1 MRRRQTVL
9 AVLAFAG
16 CLGILSGCGNATAD
30 CPPEASADLVA
41 ESAGIA
47 LPQPLPLDLSRIDVE
62 AVGTHYEGPVRFLSD
77 VLRGDWAQ
85 ARAYWARLAAIEDPS
100 ERMRQ
105 VYRLK
110 FMLQRRGMYFH
121 HAAQAWLRAEPDS
134 PAARLLLG
142 VAWADAAVNARG
154 GSYSSQVAPAQMAIF
169 EQRFEKAR
177 PHLEA
182 IAGRNDV
189 HASLAHA
196 FLQVPYFYLGESD
209 KGWATIEALVVQ
221 APQYGWLY
229 FWAADYAKPKWAGA
243 RGPQRLRQLEELASR
258 HGLNA
263 ADRKVLDQDIGY
275 VQADLDHQP
284 NPQAWRPYW
293 EKRNAEAP
301 HLYNLLQWLGHE
313 HSVRNWPVVERL
325 ATQALAL
332 NPHQTYSLYLRHQ
345 ARKEMGRGGEA
356 LRDAVAAAVLGDD
369 DAMQTVINAHLQGTM
384 GVAPGDHQGLIAYC
398 RMGAAFGL
406 PAAANCIGSMYVDGA
421 AGLPRDTTQ
430 GVAWHLLAARGGH
443 DNSQHDVG
451 VLLPR
456 VAPGQPAQDLAG
468 FWMRE
473 AARQGHQ
480 YARHKLGPRAARPEC
495 EAAPFKWRLA
505 QKLLELVQGR

>member
-1 MRRRQTVL
+1 MRRGQIVL

-16 CLGILSGCGNATAD
+16 WRGKPGRLQRRHGGLPA
-30 CPPEASADLVA
+30 EAAADLVA
-41 ESAGIA
+41 ESAGLA

-62 AVGTHYEGPVRFLSD
+62 AVGAHYEGPVRFLSD

-85 ARAYWARLAAIEDPS
+85 ARNYWAGLAAIEDPA

-110 FMLQRRGMYFH
+110 FMLQGRGMYFH
-121 HAAQAWLRAEPDS
+121 HAAQAWLRAEPDA

-142 VAWADAAVNARG
+142 VAWADAAAQARG
-154 GSYSSQVAPAQMAIF
+154 RSYSSQVAPAQMALF

-177 PHLEA
+177 SHLEA
-182 IAGRNDV
+182 IAARGDV
-189 HASLAHA
+189 HATLAHA
-196 FLQVPYFYLGESD
+196 FLQLPYFYLGESD
-209 KGWATIEALVVQ
+209 KGWATVEALVGQ

-229 FWAADYAKPKWAGA
+229 FWAAEYAKTKWAGN
-243 RGPQRLRQLEELASR
+243 RGPQRLRQLEELATR

-263 ADRKVLDQDIGY
+263 ADRKVLDQELAY
-275 VQADLDHQP
+275 VEADLENQP

-301 HLYNLLQWLGHE
+301 HLYNVLNWLGHE
-313 HSVRNWPVVERL
+313 HSVRNWAAVERL

-332 NPHQTYSLYLRHQ
+332 NPHQTYSLRLRSE
-345 ARKEMGRGGEA
+345 ARKQMGRGGEA

-369 DAMQTVINAHLQGTM
+369 DAMQIVVNAHLQGTM
-384 GVAPGDHQGLIAYC
+384 GVTPGDLQGLVAYC

-421 AGLPRDTTQ
+421 AGLPRDTAQ

-456 VAPGQPAQDLAG
+456 VVSGQPAQEVAG

-480 YARHKLGPRAARPEC
+480 YAQRKLGPQAASTAC
-495 EAAPFKWRLA
+495 ESTPLQWRLA